1 MNKINFS
8 DDYFLLINN
17 TISLLFIWILW
28 NKLAGKCLH
37 TLHNGYL
44 HTILSSW
51 REVGFFLWW
60 GYGEITFLYTLSVK
74 SNDIIVIDQSYK
86 VFMFMRANHKGWITS
101 NFKIPLLLI

>member
-8 DDYFLLINN
+8 DYYFLLINN

-44 HTILSSW
+44 HTILSS
-51 REVGFFLWW
+51 
-60 GYGEITFLYTLSVK
+60 
-74 SNDIIVIDQSYK
+74 
-86 VFMFMRANHKGWITS
+86 
-101 NFKIPLLLI
+101 